1 MYSAGAGS
9 GSTFT
14 LELELRGVEKDA
26 NPCQPTPCNLCE
38 GNAVTGCTNCLC
50 CFRGSVHR
58 SAVIIPQC
66 SKSHASARS
75 SAHVMQP
82 QIPQESD
89 GIRSR
94 CAVAPACL
102 PSAVMANGDTA
113 EPDECAS
120 ASPRPYFYHPNSCY
134 KYPSDA
140 RRRASSTP
148 LSVLIVDDS
157 DLSRKMMRLAVAD
170 EFDEVIEAKDGRQ
183 ALETVQ
189 TRMGSNI
196 GTDVVLMDWIMHV
209 MDGLTATR
217 ELRKLGFEGF
227 IAGVTGNAL
236 PVDVMTFKASG
247 VDEVLTKP
255 LNVNKLKRHLQEHG
269 ILTVW

>member
-1 MYSAGAGS
+1 
-9 GSTFT
+9 
-14 LELELRGVEKDA
+14 
-26 NPCQPTPCNLCE
+26 
-38 GNAVTGCTNCLC
+38 
-50 CFRGSVHR
+50 
-58 SAVIIPQC
+58 
-66 SKSHASARS
+66 
-75 SAHVMQP
+75 
-82 QIPQESD
+82 
-89 GIRSR
+89 
-94 CAVAPACL
+94 
-102 PSAVMANGDTA
+102 
-113 EPDECAS
+113 
-120 ASPRPYFYHPNSCY
+120 
-134 KYPSDA
+134 
-140 RRRASSTP
+140 
-148 LSVLIVDDS
+148 
-157 DLSRKMMRLAVAD
+157 MMRLAVAD